1 MLYTHFFRSPFYS
14 QDWIWPEHIVF
25 FRARNSVYKIVP
37 LKTAKKRIYPFVRS
51 KHGFLQGRKKAEE
64 IILSQNGK
72 IEKAMRKRHPVPLT
86 NTPIQ
91 PGAQVNI
98 PLQ

>member
-1 MLYTHFFRSPFYS
+1 MLYTHFFPQSVLFTRL
-14 QDWIWPEHIVF
+14 DLAGTHRF
-25 FRARNSVYKIVP
+25 FRALSSVYKIVP

-86 NTPIQ
+86 DTPIQ